1 MSSKVNLMNVVDGIS
16 VIDSEYYSKDFAA
29 IYLLKQKNKVIIIET
44 GTNYSV
50 PYVKEALSQIGL
62 SFSDVS
68 YVIPTHVHLDHAGGA
83 GLLMMQCQNAALV
96 VHPRGARH
104 LIDPSKLVAGAK
116 AVYGENKFKEYYGE
130 IFPIDANR
138 VIQADDNFILDF
150 DGRELRFIDTPGHA
164 RHHFCIWDK
173 ATKSMFTGDTF
184 GISYR
189 DLDHQDELYIL
200 PSTSP
205 VQFDPE
211 ALIQSINRIME
222 FKPERVC
229 LTHFSAI
236 KPTKKATNKL
246 IESIHFV
253 SNLAI
258 KYADKNDSE
267 SIIYK
272 KMMDYFLEGLNEIGF
287 QNNDYAKDRLS
298 LDVLINTQ
306 GLIYWQKIVKADS
319 LI

>member
-1 MSSKVNLMNVVDGIS
+1 MSSKVNVMNVVDGIS

-50 PYVKEALSQIGL
+50 PFVKEALSQIGL

-138 VIQADDNFILDF
+138 VIQAEDNFILDF

-306 GLIYWQKIVKADS
+306 GLIYWQKNS
-319 LI
+319 

>member
-1 MSSKVNLMNVVDGIS
+1 MSSKVNVMNVVDGIS

-50 PYVKEALSQIGL
+50 PNVKEALSQVGL

-306 GLIYWQKIVKADS
+306 GLIYWQKNS
-319 LI
+319 

>member
-1 MSSKVNLMNVVDGIS
+1 MSSKVNVMNVVDGIS

-50 PYVKEALSQIGL
+50 PFVKEALSQIGL

-104 LIDPSKLVAGAK
+104 LIDPSKLIAGAK

-272 KMMDYFLEGLNEIGF
+272 KMMDYFLKGLNEIGF

-306 GLIYWQKIVKADS
+306 GLIYWQKNS
-319 LI
+319 

>member
-1 MSSKVNLMNVVDGIS
+1 MSSKVNLMNIVDGIS

-50 PYVKEALSQIGL
+50 PHVKEALSQVGL

-258 KYADKNDSE
+258 KYADKDDSE

-319 LI
+319 

>member
-1 MSSKVNLMNVVDGIS
+1 MRSKVNLMNIVDGIS

-258 KYADKNDSE
+258 KYADKDDSE

-306 GLIYWQKIVKADS
+306 GLIYWQKNS
-319 LI
+319 

>member
-173 ATKSMFTGDTF
+173 VTKSMFTGDTF

-306 GLIYWQKIVKADS
+306 GLIYWQKNS
-319 LI
+319 

>member
-1 MSSKVNLMNVVDGIS
+1 MILNTTVKISQQYISSSK
-16 VIDSEYYSKDFAA
+16 KTKF
-29 IYLLKQKNKVIIIET
+29 IIIET

-306 GLIYWQKIVKADS
+306 GLIYWQKNS
-319 LI
+319 

>member
-1 MSSKVNLMNVVDGIS
+1 MSSKVNVMNVVDGIS

-50 PYVKEALSQIGL
+50 PHVKEALSQIGL

-236 KPTKKATNKL
+236 KPTKKATSKL

-306 GLIYWQKIVKADS
+306 GLIYWQKNS
-319 LI
+319 

>member
-1 MSSKVNLMNVVDGIS
+1 MSSKVNVMNVVDGIS

-150 DGRELRFIDTPGHA
+150 NGRELRFIDTPGHA

-306 GLIYWQKIVKADS
+306 GLIYWQKNS
-319 LI
+319 

>member
-1 MSSKVNLMNVVDGIS
+1 MSSKVNVMNVVDGIS

-62 SFSDVS
+62 SFSDVL

-306 GLIYWQKIVKADS
+306 GLIYWQKNS
-319 LI
+319 

>member
-1 MSSKVNLMNVVDGIS
+1 MSSKVNVMNVVDGIS

-50 PYVKEALSQIGL
+50 PNVKEALSQVGL

-267 SIIYK
+267 SIIYT

-306 GLIYWQKIVKADS
+306 GLIYWQKNS
-319 LI
+319 

>member
-1 MSSKVNLMNVVDGIS
+1 MSSKVNVMNVVDGIS

-29 IYLLKQKNKVIIIET
+29 IYLLKQKSKVIIIET

-50 PYVKEALSQIGL
+50 PFVKEALSQIGL

-104 LIDPSKLVAGAK
+104 LIDPSKLIAGAK

-306 GLIYWQKIVKADS
+306 GLIYWQKNS
-319 LI
+319 

>member
-1 MSSKVNLMNVVDGIS
+1 MSSKVNVMNVEDGIS

-50 PYVKEALSQIGL
+50 PHVKEALSQVGL

-267 SIIYK
+267 SIIYT

-306 GLIYWQKIVKADS
+306 GLIYWQKNS
-319 LI
+319 

>member
-1 MSSKVNLMNVVDGIS
+1 MMNTVEVINIAEGIDVVDSG
-16 VIDSEYYSKDFAA
+16 YYSQDFAA
-29 IYLLKQKNKVIIIET
+29 IYLLRQNSKVAIIET

-50 PYVKEALSQIGL
+50 PVVENALMKSGL
-62 SFSDVS
+62 SLLDVS

-83 GLLMMQCQNAALV
+83 GELMRQCVNARLL

-104 LIDPSKLVAGAK
+104 LIDPSKLVAGAM
-116 AVYGENKFKEYYGE
+116 AVYGEEKFKEYYGE
-130 IFPIDANR
+130 IIPIDANR
-138 VIQADDNFILDF
+138 VTEADDSFILDF

-173 ATKSMFTGDTF
+173 TTKTMFTGDTF

-189 DLDHQDELYIL
+189 DLDHQDDVYIL

-211 ALIQSINRIME
+211 ALTKSINRIMD

-236 KPTKKATNKL
+236 KPTKKVANKL
-246 IESIHFV
+246 IESIYFV
-253 SNLAI
+253 SDLAI
-258 KYADKNDSE
+258 KHADKNDAE
-267 SIIYK
+267 SIIYNN
-272 KMMDYFLEGLNEIGF
+272 MMDYFLKGLNEIGF
-287 QNNDYAKDRLS
+287 QNNDEARDRLS
-298 LDVLINTQ
+298 LDVQINTQ
-306 GLIYWQKIVKADS
+306 GLIYWQKNRQG
-319 LI
+319 

>member
-1 MSSKVNLMNVVDGIS
+1 MSSKVNVMNVVDGIS

-50 PYVKEALSQIGL
+50 PCVKEALSQIGL

-130 IFPIDANR
+130 IIPIDANR

-306 GLIYWQKIVKADS
+306 GLIYWQKNS
-319 LI
+319 

>member
-1 MSSKVNLMNVVDGIS
+1 MSSKVNVMNVVDGIS

-29 IYLLKQKNKVIIIET
+29 IYLLKQKNKIIIIET

-50 PYVKEALSQIGL
+50 PHVKEALSQVGL

-236 KPTKKATNKL
+236 KPTKKVTNKL

-306 GLIYWQKIVKADS
+306 GLIYWQKNS
-319 LI
+319 

>member
-1 MSSKVNLMNVVDGIS
+1 MSSKVNVMNVVDGIS

-29 IYLLKQKNKVIIIET
+29 IYFLKQKNKVIIIET

-222 FKPERVC
+222 FKPERLC

-267 SIIYK
+267 SIIYT
-272 KMMDYFLEGLNEIGF
+272 KMIDYFLEGLNEIGF

-306 GLIYWQKIVKADS
+306 GLIYWQKNS
-319 LI
+319 

>member
-1 MSSKVNLMNVVDGIS
+1 MSSKVNVMNVVDGIS

-50 PYVKEALSQIGL
+50 PHVKEALSQIGL

-306 GLIYWQKIVKADS
+306 GLIYWQKNS
-319 LI
+319 